1 MYLGSTITRSKPNQP
16 GSLSHIYVCAKWT
29 QGMPNGPKA
38 SCQVAYQ
45 TVAHLASGGQSWQ
58 PFAKYP
64 ESGAAYWT
72 LIHLSSGLAL
82 VTHQVADHPV
92 GHLMSTQGNPSRP
105 VWAHPNVTY
114 QVAYHPVGHLMSTRG
129 APIGLFGCTRTL
141 LIKWPTIP

>member
-1 MYLGSTITRSKPNQP
+1 MQSETGTCQTVFPHLAMLSKGVPGLESGLIQIWTERCPNEGVWKQIWYSFGNVYLGSTITRSKPNQP

-72 LIHLSSGLAL
+72 VGHLSSGLAL
-82 VTHQVADHPV
+82 
-92 GHLMSTQGNPSRP
+92 S
-105 VWAHPNVTY
+105 
-114 QVAYHPVGHLMSTRG
+114 
-129 APIGLFGCTRTL
+129 RTL
-141 LIKWPTIP
+141 DK